1 MTAKEYLM
9 QYRES
14 IEDTKAAI
22 DRIRQLRE
30 ICENLRDETGQS
42 VALEKALADL
52 IDAKNEA
59 AAELDRYCKIR
70 ADIQRTIALVRDV
83 RYRSLL
89 HARYILGLTWKQT
102 AVHIGYEVR
111 QTTRLH
117 GQALIVVD
125 CILSQDARACDFPHV

>member
-14 IEDTKAAI
+14 IEDTQAAI

-30 ICENLRDETGQS
+30 ICENLKDESGQS
-42 VALEKALADL
+42 VALEKACADL

-70 ADIQRTIALVRDV
+70 ADVQRTISYVRDV
-83 RYRSLL
+83 RYRKLL
-89 HARYILGLTWKQT
+89 HARYILGLPWHRVAERIHFDYSYTVHT
-102 AVHIGYEVR
+102 LHPDALRAVH
-111 QTTRLH
+111 
-117 GQALIVVD
+117 VVMM
-125 CILSQDARACDFPHV
+125 QKR